1 MIKHK
6 LQVILIAL
14 LLSGCAFP
22 NIDMSGPSFDEARY
36 ESDLTE
42 CREGNVATA
51 FLYGTGGA
59 LAGAFIGASNGAYY
73 GAVTGGVGE
82 GAIIGSLAGLVVGLG
97 AGGVGAVI
105 KNGEKV
111 GSCLSGKGYVVK
123 SD

>member
-6 LQVILIAL
+6 LAIIWLVL

-22 NIDMSGPSFDEARY
+22 NIDMSGQNFDEARY
-36 ESDLTE
+36 ESDLRE
-42 CREGNVATA
+42 CREGNSATA

-82 GAIIGSLAGLVVGLG
+82 GAIIGSIAGLVVGFG
-97 AGGVGAVI
+97 AGSVGAI
-105 KNGEKV
+105 ITNGKKV
-111 GSCLSGKGYVVK
+111 DSCLRQKGYTLK

>member
-1 MIKHK
+1 MIKQK
-6 LQVILIAL
+6 LQVIFLAL

-22 NIDMSGPSFDEARY
+22 NIDMSGPGFDETRY

-42 CREGNVATA
+42 CREGNATTA

-73 GAVTGGVGE
+73 GAVAGGVGE
-82 GAIIGSLAGLVVGLG
+82 GAIIGSLAGLAVGLG
-97 AGGVGAVI
+97 AGGVGAII
-105 KNGEKV
+105 KNGKKV
-111 GSCLSGKGYVVK
+111 DSCLSGKGYVVK